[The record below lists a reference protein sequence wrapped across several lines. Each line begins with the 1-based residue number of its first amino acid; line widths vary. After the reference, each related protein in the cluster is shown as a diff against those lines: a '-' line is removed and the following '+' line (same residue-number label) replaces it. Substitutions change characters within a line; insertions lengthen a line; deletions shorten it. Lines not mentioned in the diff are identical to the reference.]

1 MARLVQIFVVAFFT
15 GTTSG
20 LGTGVSIAI
29 VFFFISLRRR
39 VSRLFRRG
47 ARETGIVCLL
57 LFLERWAYIEGHAY
71 GHGVWA
77 WIEFSM
83 VHLHYR
89 IFHSLH
95 VSLFGTTFLG
105 GEFADSITLTVI
117 FFLS

>member
-1 MARLVQIFVVAFFT
+1 MLQWRDWSKSLSWSSLRAQPVQWTQVYHRHCFFV
-15 GTTSG
+15 
-20 LGTGVSIAI
+20 
-29 VFFFISLRRR
+29 ISLRRR

-57 LFLERWAYIEGHAY
+57 LFLGRWAYIEVHAY

-89 IFHSLH
+89 I
-95 VSLFGTTFLG
+95 
-105 GEFADSITLTVI
+105 
-117 FFLS
+117 